1 MLLNSC
7 TGYRICVCRFCISAV
22 SVLNCLIVSP
32 MPVTVPST
40 AVKMSN
46 CALACGFGVRM
57 MRAARGIQPSAILF
71 VISEMLAT
79 VSLRFIQPLLLLLPA
94 LWYPVSSD
102 SLPVLPRSP
111 AHSLLAKFQVL
122 RFREDIWRQGARS
135 ATAVLQ
141 PNTLLSTNIY
151 GDPYLANMSS

>member
-94 LWYPVSSD
+94 LWDPVSAD
-102 SLPVLPRSP
+102 LLPVLPKSP
-111 AHSLLAKFQVL
+111 AHSLLVKFRAP
-122 RFREDIWRQGARS
+122 RFHEGIWRRGARS
-135 ATAVLQ
+135 ETVVLRRYI
-141 PNTLLSTNIY
+141 LLSTNIF
-151 GDPYLANMSS
+151 GDPYLVNMSS